1 MISIRSSIPAR
12 RTASSRIGRSARLPR
27 GEQLGPKQRWTRY
40 SLVRANGLVVA
51 SSTHHA
57 RGDAG
62 LQRVANLFVVAPTDL
77 MDVPL
82 KGEGPVVR
90 RPLADIGHLARHALG
105 RDEARFL
112 QDEIGRRLHP
122 EGIVLLLRLLLRVA
136 ALPDD
141 LMALEGG
148 RGDRRD
154 STERLDSSHVV
165 DDLVARLHPLCLL
178 AVTGLDPLDRESAL
192 CGAAEVVDRAD
203 NDPVG
208 RVTGFSGHCC
218 LSPRR
223 WFRPHTGASSR
234 PGGAR
239 SKYRTRRTAGPR
251 R

>member
-1 MISIRSSIPAR
+1 MTAETGNPTYWIIVGSVDNFR
-12 RTASSRIGRSARLPR
+12 RTAERGFTIQGIKSRHRKKAERMMPGDKIIYYVTGIKAFGAISTITSPSFESHEVIWKS
-27 GEQLGPKQRWTRY
+27 GDPKKEAEDYPFRVQTTPN
-40 SLVRANGLVVA
+40 LVL
-51 SSTHHA
+51 
-57 RGDAG
+57 
-62 LQRVANLFVVAPTDL
+62 
-77 MDVPL
+77 
-82 KGEGPVVR
+82 
-90 RPLADIGHLARHALG
+90 
-105 RDEARFL
+105 DEARFL

-122 EGIVLLLRLLLRVA
+122 EGIVLRLLLRVA
-136 ALPDD
+136 ALPND

-165 DDLVARLHPLCLL
+165 DDLVARHHPLCLL